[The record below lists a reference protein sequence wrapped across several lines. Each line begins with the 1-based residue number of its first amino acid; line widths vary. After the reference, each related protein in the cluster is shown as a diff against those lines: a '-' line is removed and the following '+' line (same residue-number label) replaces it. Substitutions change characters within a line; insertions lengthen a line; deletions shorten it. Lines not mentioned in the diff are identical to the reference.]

1 MDSKARCICITGP
14 TSCGKTDLALA
25 LANEFDVEIVSM
37 DSAMVYRG
45 MDIGTAKPSQTVRE
59 RIPHHLVDI
68 LEPTEVYSAGRF
80 ASEARRAIHDIFERG
95 KLPLVVGGTLLYFRA
110 LRYGLANL
118 PKADPAIREFLDKEA
133 TEQGWPALHQ
143 RLSEVDPRA
152 AARIAPMDRQR
163 IQRALEVY
171 EITGTPLSEQIEGR
185 VGQDLPTDGLD
196 LTTFALMP
204 RDRGELGQRI
214 EIRFDDM
221 VKAGLIPEVARLHSR
236 GDLVAATPAI
246 RAVGYRQVWAYLHN
260 EYAWEEARRRAIAA
274 TRQLA
279 KRQMT
284 WLRAEPDAERLVI
297 DVKKTAKKELIG
309 RVRGACVK
317 LIA

>member
-1 MDSKARCICITGP
+1 MGNRARGICITGP
-14 TSCGKTDLALA
+14 TSCGKTDLALS
-25 LANEFDVEIVSM
+25 LANEFDIEIVSM

-45 MDIGTAKPSQTVRE
+45 MDIGTAKPSQAIRKEV
-59 RIPHHLVDI
+59 PHHLVDI

-80 ASEARRAIHDIFERG
+80 AGEARRIINEIAERG
-95 KLPLVVGGTLLYFRA
+95 KLPLVVGGTLLYLRA

-118 PKADPAIREFLDKEA
+118 PGADPAIRALLDKEA
-133 TEQGWPALHQ
+133 TELGWPVLHQ
-143 RLSEVDPRA
+143 RLKEIDPRA

-171 EITGTPLSEQIEGR
+171 EITGTPLSEQFKGK
-185 VGQDLPTDGLD
+185 GDQGLSADGLD
-196 LTTFALMP
+196 LTIFALTP
-204 RDRGELGQRI
+204 EDRGELGQRI
-214 EIRFDDM
+214 EIRFDNM
-221 VKAGLIPEVARLHSR
+221 VEAGLIPEVAQLRSR
-236 GDLVAATPAI
+236 GDLTAATPAV

-260 EYAWEEARRRAIAA
+260 KYAWEEARQLAIIA

-297 DVKKTAKKELIG
+297 DVKKAANKELVS

-317 LIA
+317 LAT